1 MPGETYSPLAGQPG
15 SSHTHP
21 YSSSHARACCS
32 VGESRALCGSC
43 SSTSDRHRGPG
54 CCRKP
59 SPRGSGEQESCK
71 NLRSDPFFIKTA
83 RCHPSLLQPP
93 RSLSHRVCE
102 GNGGWGGA
110 VGIVPGQDR
119 AWHRNPPAFPRL
131 IWWRMGHHPPPSPL
145 LFPGRPTNTL
155 PPRTPRLPS
164 WETPKPSWSYSHPS
178 TQGPGEHKAAGR
190 RSRRGGARGCARRP
204 APPAKMF
211 SLGVD

>member
-119 AWHRNPPAFPRL
+119 AWHRNPPAFPPPHL
-131 IWWRMGHHPPPSPL
+131 VADGPPPSPQPL
-145 LFPGRPTNTL
+145 TL
-155 PPRTPRLPS
+155 PWSPNQHPPTPHPAPAQLGDSEAELELLSPQHPRAWRAQS
-164 WETPKPSWSYSHPS
+164 RW
-178 TQGPGEHKAAGR
+178 AALEKGGR
-190 RSRRGGARGCARRP
+190 AWVRAAARASGQDVLSRR
-204 APPAKMF
+204 
-211 SLGVD
+211 